1 MSHICD
7 SPVWI
12 VPVASVDCGLL
23 GLTSVQSPAK
33 LVVRVIL
40 IPAIGGTT
48 KNGTSDTSKLPAPK
62 LTTTGSCEPANSDGF
77 GLLPVT
83 VILNELRGVLL
94 RIN

>member
-40 IPAIGGTT
+40 IPAIEG
-48 KNGTSDTSKLPAPK
+48 LPK
-62 LTTTGSCEPANSDGF
+62 M
-77 GLLPVT
+77 
-83 VILNELRGVLL
+83 VLL
-94 RIN
+94 LIPQNYLHPN